1 MAMTH
6 EEELSELAAKVT
18 VYAFCAAVIL
28 AFIADQAC
36 AGGWGCAPAHVVS
49 VIWDNLAILV
59 LLLLPLAVVLFFLRA
74 ASCSSRAPDADSLSV
89 KDVEERP
96 SDLSLPLLLL
106 LIVAILGALS
116 FAFYMYGYPD
126 LSNLYGHMA
135 LLVIFLCEAFVYV
148 RAALSLWKM
157 KMNPTPKPSNMVA
170 AE

>member
-18 VYAFCAAVIL
+18 VDGFCAAVIL
-28 AFIADQAC
+28 AFIADRAC

-49 VIWDNLAILV
+49 EIWDNLAMLV
-59 LLLLPLAVVLFFLRA
+59 LLLLPLALVLFFLRA
-74 ASCSSRAPDADSLSV
+74 AGCSSKAPDADSLSV
-89 KDVEERP
+89 KDVEEGP
-96 SDLSLPLLLL
+96 SDFSLPLLLL
-106 LIVAILGALS
+106 LLVAIFGAFS
-116 FAFYMYGYPD
+116 FALYMYGYPD
-126 LSNLYGHMA
+126 LADLYGHMA

-157 KMNPTPKPSNMVA
+157 NPTPKPSNMVA